1 MYTTHGLPRLRK
13 HVPDAWDDDEDD
25 EGEEEEKEVAANNAA
40 VWNDA
45 YVFPLIISVRAR

>member
-1 MYTTHGLPRLRK
+1 MPNTRTSKAAK

-25 EGEEEEKEVAANNAA
+25 EGEEEEKEVGVNNAA

-45 YVFPLIISVRAR
+45 YVFSSS